1 IWSLYMQSA
10 VQKYPVREFD
20 TPSPDLPL
28 EVKTDGRAYVK
39 PEPPPKPEEPKE
51 KLSTNAKEEDP
62 GPENTTTRPEEPGP
76 SEEQPPSAPDPVQER
91 TSQQFPA
98 SASPSS
104 ASPEPDGNVRG
115 DSQPRVFATPQERRG
130 YREPE

>member
-1 IWSLYMQSA
+1 MQSA
-10 VQKYPVREFD
+10 VQKYPIQEFD

-39 PEPPPKPEEPKE
+39 PEPPPKPVESEEE
-51 KLSTNAKEEDP
+51 KSTDAKKEDP
-62 GPENTTTRPEEPGP
+62 GPENTVASPEDPGS
-76 SEEQPPSAPDPVQER
+76 SEEQPPSTPDPVRER

-115 DSQPRVFATPQERRG
+115 DSQPRVFATPREQRG
-130 YREPE
+130 FRDAE